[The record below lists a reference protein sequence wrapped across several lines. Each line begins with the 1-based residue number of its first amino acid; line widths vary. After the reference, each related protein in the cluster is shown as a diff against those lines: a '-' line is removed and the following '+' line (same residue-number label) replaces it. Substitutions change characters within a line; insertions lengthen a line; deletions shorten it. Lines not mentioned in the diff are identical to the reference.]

1 MPMPGHDSHARERT
15 NLMPMVP
22 RTLLYLANRL
32 LADPNRSSQ
41 NAAQASAILRERRHQ
56 REEVD
61 AYLHAEQGGEP

>member
-1 MPMPGHDSHARERT
+1 MH
-15 NLMPMVP
+15 MVP

-32 LADPNRSSQ
+32 LAAPHRSSQ

-61 AYLHAEQGGEP
+61 AYLRAEQGGDA